1 MNFNPD
7 DPRWTAYALGEL
19 DPAERARLD
28 QVCETN
34 PAARK
39 HVEEIRAL
47 AGGLKKA
54 LATEPA
60 LELRPNQKAALQ
72 AKPEPKPILRF
83 PLHWAVSLGAAA
95 ALVAMIGMG
104 LVRMTTHQVGSHDT
118 NIQVALVEPEA
129 IELERFEKDLETI
142 DALQEMP
149 VLDVDMPAPSSEPAP
164 APQESAPDLA
174 GQIDM
179 SDHFMLAMNG
189 NFAGRSSAGRASAL
203 RAYGG
208 KFKHAEVAPPSGI
221 ISPSQDD
228 YDVIHENPFQ
238 RVTDHPLSTFS
249 IDVDS
254 ASYAVVRRYLTDGQ
268 LPPKDAVRIEELV
281 NYFTYSYA
289 PPTDGRPFAVHLD
302 AAPCPWN
309 PAHQLARVAI
319 KARELDK
326 ASRPAVNL
334 VFLIDVS
341 GSMSS
346 DNKLPLV
353 KRSLQTL
360 AKQLDERDRLA
371 IVVYAGAAGTTL
383 PTTRGDQTQ
392 AILEALERLESGG
405 STAGGAGIQLAY
417 ATAREQ
423 FVKGGVNRVILCTD
437 GDFNVGLTQRGD
449 LESLI
454 ETEAK
459 SGVYLTVLGFGMGNY
474 KDSTLELL
482 SNKGNGNYGYV
493 DDFSEARRLLV
504 DQMLGTLVTVA
515 KDVKIQVEFNP
526 ARVAGYRLVGYENRM
541 LRKEDFNNDKID
553 AGDVG
558 AGHNVTAFYELIPVG
573 QSVPGPGQVDELKYQ
588 AEPAT
593 RGGATDEILTAKL
606 RYKHPDGDTS
616 VRMDVPLTAGQLD
629 REPGRDFRFASAV
642 AGFGMI
648 LRDSPLRGSFGYADV
663 LNLAEPAI
671 GEDPGG
677 YRREFINLVRNAQA
691 LAGKTEPAANR
702 E

>member
-28 QVCETN
+28 QVCATD
-34 PAARK
+34 PAARTY
-39 HVEEIRAL
+39 VEEIRAL
-47 AGGLKKA
+47 AGGLKTA

-60 LELRPNQKAALQ
+60 LALRPDQKVVLH
-72 AKPEPKPILRF
+72 AKPKPILQF
-83 PLHWAVSLGAAA
+83 PIRWAAALGAAA
-95 ALVAMIGMG
+95 ALLLMLGHPLLQNKPVKSGPALPPNKPSIE
-104 LVRMTTHQVGSHDT
+104 
-118 NIQVALVEPEA
+118 VALVQDKNE
-129 IELERFEKDLETI
+129 
-142 DALQEMP
+142 EMEQLKEEIAP
-149 VLDVDMPAPSSEPAP
+149 VDRVSQLAAASSPKPAPVAP
-164 APQESAPDLA
+164 AATTPFQVLSRNLVGNVRLRKDAEAP
-174 GQIDM
+174 
-179 SDHFMLAMNG
+179 
-189 NFAGRSSAGRASAL
+189 
-203 RAYGG
+203 
-208 KFKHAEVAPPSGI
+208 AESGI

-228 YDVIHENPFQ
+228 YDVIRENPFQ
-238 RVTDHPLSTFS
+238 RVADHPLSTFS

-254 ASYAVVRRYLTDGQ
+254 ASYAVMRRYLTNGQ

-281 NYFTYSYA
+281 NYFTYAYA

-326 ASRPAVNL
+326 ANRPAVNL

-360 AKQLDERDRLA
+360 AKQLDGRDRLS
-371 IVVYAGAAGTTL
+371 IVVYAGAAGVVL

-392 AILEALERLESGG
+392 AILEALERLEAGG

-417 ATAREQ
+417 DTARAQ
-423 FVKGGVNRVILCTD
+423 FVEGGVNRVILCTD

-454 ETEAK
+454 EQEAK

-526 ARVAGYRLVGYENRM
+526 ARVAGYRLIGYENRM
-541 LRKEDFNNDKID
+541 LKKEDFNNDKID

-558 AGHNVTAFYELIPVG
+558 AGHTVTAFYELIPVG
-573 QSVPGPGQVDELKYQ
+573 QPVPGPGQVDDLKYQ
-588 AEPAT
+588 AQPAT
-593 RGGATDEILTAKL
+593 PSASTDEILTAKL
-606 RYKHPDGDTS
+606 RYKQPDGDTS
-616 VRMDVPLTAGQLD
+616 VRMDVPLTAGMLE

-648 LRDSPLRGSFGYADV
+648 LRDSPLRGTFGYADV
-663 LNLAEPAI
+663 LALAEPAI
-671 GEDPGG
+671 GDDPGG
-677 YRREFINLVRNAQA
+677 YRREFVNLVRNAQA
-691 LAGKTEPAANR
+691 LSGTPAPER
-702 E
+702 

>member
-28 QVCETN
+28 QVCATDA
-34 PAARK
+34 AARK
-39 HVEEIRAL
+39 YVEDIRAL
-47 AGGLKKA
+47 AGGLKTA

-60 LELRPNQKAALQ
+60 LELRPDQKVTLQ
-72 AKPEPKPILRF
+72 AKAESPSILRF
-83 PLHWAVSLGAAA
+83 PLHWALSLGAAA
-95 ALVAMIGMG
+95 ALVLIIGYT
-104 LVRMTTHQVGSHDT
+104 LFETRPPQLAQQHSQSEVKQDAT
-118 NIQVALVEPEA
+118 IEVALVEEPALELA
-129 IELERFEKDLETI
+129 KFEKELEPMDRVS
-142 DALQEMP
+142 EM
-149 VLDVDMPAPSSEPAP
+149 VAASAP
-164 APQESAPDLA
+164 APQAIPPAAKPMHKGWAD
-174 GQIDM
+174 
-179 SDHFMLAMNG
+179 
-189 NFAGRSSAGRASAL
+189 ASAL
-203 RAYGG
+203 AGSFGG
-208 KFKHAEVAPPSGI
+208 GRVMKRQAVGYERLRSDIADAPAESGI

-238 RVTDHPLSTFS
+238 RVADHPLSTFS

-281 NYFTYSYA
+281 NYFTYAYA

-326 ASRPAVNL
+326 TSRPAVNL

-392 AILEALERLESGG
+392 AILEALERLEAGG

-417 ATAREQ
+417 DTARAQ
-423 FVKGGVNRVILCTD
+423 FVTGGVNRVILCTD
-437 GDFNVGLTQRGD
+437 GDFNVGLNQRGD

-454 ETEAK
+454 ENEAK

-526 ARVAGYRLVGYENRM
+526 ARIAGYRLVGYENRM

-558 AGHNVTAFYELIPVG
+558 AGHNVTAFYELIPAG
-573 QSVPGPGQVDELKYQ
+573 LPVPGPGQVDDLKYQ
-588 AEPAT
+588 APPAT
-593 RGGATDEILTAKL
+593 PSASTDEILTAKL
-606 RYKHPDGDTS
+606 RYKQPDGDTS
-616 VRMDVPLTAGQLD
+616 VRMDVPLTADQLD

-648 LRDSPLRGSFGYADV
+648 LRDSPLRGAFGYADV
-663 LNLAEPAI
+663 LALAEPNI
-671 GEDPGG
+671 GDDPGG
-677 YRREFINLVRNAQA
+677 YRREFVNLVRNAQA
-691 LAGKTEPAANR
+691 LAGACNHVPVIE
-702 E
+702 